1 MKSLLALN
9 LQRVSPVTDIQKQPP
24 AKALQSAAEAPFQ
37 YSAAYYYYHGGL
49 DYTFPDSHFGV
60 RLGFR
65 QLIYLAPDF
74 QQNYLTIT
82 RRVRTSEPTFGFFAR
97 F

>member
-1 MKSLLALN
+1 VAH
-9 LQRVSPVTDIQKQPP
+9 PPHTIFGIQPFFGAGGGTMAFHPTQ
-24 AKALQSAAEAPFQ
+24 AGGEGLPFQ
-37 YSAAYYYYHGGL
+37 YRAVYYYNGGL
-49 DYTFPDSHFGV
+49 DYTVPGSHFGV
-60 RLGFR
+60 RVGFR

-82 RRVRTSEPTFGFFAR
+82 RRVRTSEPTFGFFLR

>member
-1 MKSLLALN
+1 M
-9 LQRVSPVTDIQKQPP
+9 
-24 AKALQSAAEAPFQ
+24 
-37 YSAAYYYYHGGL
+37 
-49 DYTFPDSHFGV
+49 

-82 RRVRTSEPTFGFFAR
+82 RRTTTSEPIIGFYLR

>member
-1 MKSLLALN
+1 
-9 LQRVSPVTDIQKQPP
+9 V
-24 AKALQSAAEAPFQ
+24 
-37 YSAAYYYYHGGL
+37 
-49 DYTFPDSHFGV
+49 
-60 RLGFR
+60 GFR

-82 RRVRTSEPTFGFFAR
+82 RRTVTSEPTIGFFLR

>member
-1 MKSLLALN
+1 MLAAAPSASNQLN
-9 LQRVSPVTDIQKQPP
+9 TAARAFPFSTAPSTTYSFGVEDNFTG
-24 AKALQSAAEAPFQ
+24 SA
-37 YSAAYYYYHGGL
+37 
-49 DYTFPDSHFGV
+49 SHFGV

-82 RRVRTSEPTFGFFAR
+82 RRTRTGEPNFGFFVR

>member
-1 MKSLLALN
+1 V
-9 LQRVSPVTDIQKQPP
+9 RV
-24 AKALQSAAEAPFQ
+24 
-37 YSAAYYYYHGGL
+37 
-49 DYTFPDSHFGV
+49 
-60 RLGFR
+60 GFR

-82 RRVRTSEPTFGFFAR
+82 RRVRTSEPTFGFFLR